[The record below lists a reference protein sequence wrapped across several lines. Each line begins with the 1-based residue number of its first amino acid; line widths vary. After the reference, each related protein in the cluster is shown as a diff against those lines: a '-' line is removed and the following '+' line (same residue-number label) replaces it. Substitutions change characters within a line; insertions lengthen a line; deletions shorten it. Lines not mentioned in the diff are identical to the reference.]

1 MQKID
6 TPDGLFHDGNP
17 AIGELGTI
25 LRAAWLNAVQNE
37 LLAVLAEVG
46 IAPDATKYD
55 QLLQAVVA
63 LGNQRYLPLAGGT
76 LTGPLWMAGVGI
88 KQINATGDGDF
99 EIVHRAN
106 GGISIYVD
114 NGGKLAFRI
123 IQDGRVL
130 LFGAAD
136 NLRDTLQVPG
146 TICAGSPP
154 DHADNDQLP
163 TTSWVNRCSLRR
175 FTAGQP
181 LPTSNIGPI
190 WHDDYNSLMTWQAFN
205 ANGANYT
212 GYASVL
218 VGSLLADTQPTPRA
232 GYVKSGVQNLS
243 RTTYAALRGWA
254 MHNGVMV
261 ALGTWAAGDIA
272 VADNA
277 DGTTFRAYDVRAEF
291 PRYWDDGRGVDT
303 GRAFGSR
310 QRGSLAVGDDGN
322 NTAALRFDN
331 EGLSAR
337 YGYDTPTLAQL
348 NADYPNRMFLGVNTN
363 TSGDGG
369 YNTAPDYW
377 GVSRPR
383 NVALLAAI
391 KF

>member
-1 MQKID
+1 MQRID
-6 TPDGLFHDGNP
+6 TSDGLFHDGNP

-46 IAPDATKYD
+46 IEPDATKYD

-63 LGNQRYLPLAGGT
+63 LGNQRYLSRAGGT

-88 KQINATGDGDF
+88 KQINVTGDGDF

-123 IQDGRVL
+123 TKGGRVL
-130 LFGAAD
+130 LLDATD

-146 TICAGSPP
+146 TICAGSPA

-175 FTAGQP
+175 FTGGQP

-190 WHDDYNSLMTWQAFN
+190 WHDDYNSLMTWQVFN

-212 GYASVL
+212 GYASLL

-232 GYVKSGVQNLS
+232 GYVKSGAQNLN
-243 RTTYAALRGWA
+243 RTTYAALRAWA

-261 ALGTWAAGDIA
+261 AQGTWAAGSIA
-272 VADNA
+272 IADNA
-277 DGTTFRAYDVRAEF
+277 DGATFRTYDVRAEF
-291 PRYWDDGRGVDT
+291 PRYWDDGRGVDA

-322 NTAALRFDN
+322 NTAALQFDN

-348 NADYPNRMFLGVNTN
+348 DADFPNRMFLGVNTN
-363 TSGDGG
+363 TSGDGS
-369 YNTAPDYW
+369 YNADPNYW

-383 NVALLAAI
+383 NVALLPAI